1 MKSNLVN
8 NQPWLIT
15 LLTLFPEMFPGS
27 LGHSLAGK
35 ALADGIWNYQTID
48 IRKHAINKHGTVDDK
63 PYGGG
68 TGMLMRPDAV
78 GPAID
83 EALEHP
89 MKPHLIYLTPR
100 GKVFDQNLAYQLI
113 NRPHVA
119 ILCGR
124 FEGIDARLLAEYPC
138 EEISLG
144 DFVLSGGE
152 PAALCM
158 LDACIRLLPGV
169 IQSSEALG
177 EESFVSSGQLS
188 GLLEYPHYTR
198 PPVWKDHPVPDVL
211 VSGNHAA
218 IAKWRLE
225 QAQQIT
231 ALRRPD
237 LWQHYQEKQAGENKK
252 NNENKKKK

>member
-1 MKSNLVN
+1 MNK
-8 NQPWLIT
+8 PWQVS
-15 LLTLFPEMFPGS
+15 LLTIFPEMFPGP

-35 ALADGIWNYQTID
+35 ALAEGIWNYQTID
-48 IRKHAINKHGTVDDK
+48 IRKYAVNAYGSVDDK

-68 TGMLMRPDAV
+68 TGMVMRPDAI
-78 GPAID
+78 GPAFD
-83 EALEHP
+83 EVLAHEVP
-89 MKPHLIYLTPR
+89 PHLIYLTPR
-100 GKVFDQNLAYQLI
+100 GKVFDQACAYQLI

-124 FEGIDARLLAEYPC
+124 FEGIDARVLAKYPC

-152 PAALCM
+152 PAALCL

-177 EESFVSSGQLS
+177 EESFVSTGSLS

-198 PPVWKDHPVPDVL
+198 PAQWQGHVVPDVL
-211 VSGNHAA
+211 LSGNHAA
-218 IAKWRLE
+218 IAKWRTE
-225 QAQQIT
+225 QAQLIT

-237 LWQHYQEKQAGENKK
+237 LWKKHQERLLADKQVKEKK
-252 NNENKKKK
+252 